1 NFALHPRALED
12 SHLTGSMPRHTVQYC
27 VSATESWLRW
37 DEPTRS
43 IRGVV
48 PQQRALDEGAAR
60 LDAYTFPLY
69 LAAVLTQE
77 FPGGVKLERVLR
89 CAIPLTVKRRPNG
102 CGAEAERVLSP
113 PLRARASQPLMDW
126 GGNGWL
132 AGGGKMDGR
141 TVRARVPAAKERG
154 LLSVPHRGQSVRAF
168 SASGEDKEN
177 TCEDASMGMSMSMKE
192 VVDHLQRKA
201 ECGGGAARASP
212 PLRMDALSLARLYE
226 GVGPAGSLESRAGSP
241 TSPMSASTVRWAS
254 RNPYRAIVSDESYG
268 EVL

>member
-12 SHLTGSMPRHTVQYC
+12 SHLTGSMPRHTAQYC

-37 DEPTRS
+37 DEPTHS

-89 CAIPLTVKRRPNG
+89 CAIPLTVKRRPDG
-102 CGAEAERVLSP
+102 CGAAAERVLSP

-132 AGGGKMDGR
+132 AGGGKMGGR
-141 TVRARVPAAKERG
+141 TMRARVSAAKGRG
-154 LLSVPHRGQSVRAF
+154 VLSVPHRGDSVRTF

-177 TCEDASMGMSMSMKE
+177 TCEDVSMGMSMKE

-201 ECGGGAARASP
+201 EGAGGARVASP

-226 GVGPAGSLESRAGSP
+226 DAGPAGSLGSRVGSP
-241 TSPMSASTVRWAS
+241 TSPLSADTVRWAS